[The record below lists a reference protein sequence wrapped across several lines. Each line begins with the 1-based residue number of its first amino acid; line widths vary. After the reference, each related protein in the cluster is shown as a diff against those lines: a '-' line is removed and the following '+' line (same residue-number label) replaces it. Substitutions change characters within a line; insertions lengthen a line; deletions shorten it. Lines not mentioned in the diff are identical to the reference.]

1 MAKKNIVGGLFGLSS
16 DEIRRQQQ
24 ATDTVEALNFGQLMP
39 QGYGAI
45 GAGFSKLG
53 AGAIRAGSSML
64 GLEDETLMKAKDIEQ
79 IIKETQSDSPTG
91 TPPAAIYNKLY
102 EKLSAKGYTNESM
115 MALQKAQ
122 EAAIASEELDIKAA
136 YYGDLKQKAV
146 DANVL
151 KIEKEIQDG
160 LEKARSDNK
169 TLLNQ
174 SYQMFDPL
182 KPYGQALANF
192 AERND
197 ISDKKGLNSQALQIF
212 NEFAGATAETKYG
225 TVPLYTPS
233 EAWTETQNFLNAH
246 VIDKELWLTGNKL
259 DMEAFNEYFIPKKTE
274 KEARALQGIRNLEV
288 QRGLT
293 AQPVNVMSPSVATET
308 PVTSTQ
314 PAKKPSLVDF
324 YKS

>member
-1 MAKKNIVGGLFGLSS
+1 MAKNIVGGLFGLSS

-160 LEKARSDNK
+160 LEKARSNNQ

-174 SYQMFDPL
+174 TYKAFDPL
-182 KPYGQALANF
+182 QPIGQSLANF

-197 ISDKKGLNSQALQIF
+197 IDKKDLNSQALQIF

-225 TVPLYTPS
+225 IVPLYTPS

-246 VIDKELWLTGNKL
+246 VIDRELWLTGNKL
-259 DMEAFNEYFIPKKTE
+259 DTEAFNEYFIPKKTE
-274 KEARALQGIRNLEV
+274 KEAKALQGIRNLEV

-314 PAKKPSLVDF
+314 PANKPSLVDF

>member
-1 MAKKNIVGGLFGLSS
+1 MAKNIVGGLFGLSS

-160 LEKARSDNK
+160 LEKARSNNQ

-174 SYQMFDPL
+174 TYKAFDPL
-182 KPYGQALANF
+182 QPIGQSLANF

-197 ISDKKGLNSQALQIF
+197 IDKKDLNSQALQIF

-225 TVPLYTPS
+225 IVPLYTPS

-246 VIDKELWLTGNKL
+246 VIDKQFWLTGNKL
-259 DMEAFNEYFIPKKTE
+259 DMEAFNDYFIPKKTE
-274 KEARALQGIRNLEV
+274 KEAKALQGIRNLEV

-314 PAKKPSLVDF
+314 PANKPSLVDF

>member
-1 MAKKNIVGGLFGLSS
+1 MAKDIVGGLFGLSS

-53 AGAIRAGSSML
+53 AGAIRAGSSLL

-169 TLLNQ
+169 TLLTQ

-182 KPYGQALANF
+182 KPYGQAIASF
-192 AERND
+192 ADRND
-197 ISDKKGLNSQALQIF
+197 ISDIKGLTSQALQIF
-212 NEFAGATAETKYG
+212 NEFAGATGETKYG
-225 TVPLYTPS
+225 TVPLYTPA

-246 VIDKELWLTGNKL
+246 VIDKEFILTGNKL
-259 DMEAFNEYFIPKKTE
+259 NMEAFNDYFIPKKTE
-274 KEARALQGIRNLEV
+274 REAMALKGVRDLEV

-314 PAKKPSLVDF
+314 PANRPSLEDF
-324 YKS
+324 LKP

>member
-1 MAKKNIVGGLFGLSS
+1 MAKDIVGGLFGLSS

-24 ATDTVEALNFGQLMP
+24 ATDTGEALNFGQLMP

-53 AGAIRAGSSML
+53 AGAIRAGSSLL

-160 LEKARSDNK
+160 LEKARS
-169 TLLNQ
+169 
-174 SYQMFDPL
+174 
-182 KPYGQALANF
+182 
-192 AERND
+192 
-197 ISDKKGLNSQALQIF
+197 
-212 NEFAGATAETKYG
+212 
-225 TVPLYTPS
+225 
-233 EAWTETQNFLNAH
+233 
-246 VIDKELWLTGNKL
+246 ELCK
-259 DMEAFNEYFIPKKTE
+259 F
-274 KEARALQGIRNLEV
+274 
-288 QRGLT
+288 
-293 AQPVNVMSPSVATET
+293 
-308 PVTSTQ
+308 
-314 PAKKPSLVDF
+314 
-324 YKS
+324 